1 MILNGSMYMLRPF
14 DKEGKPVRHQDPQLE
29 STLKEIYE
37 IVSDRS
43 LPPLRPAA
51 ERLSSEGG
59 GSNLCRGRAAE

>member
-43 LPPLRPAA
+43 LPPLPDL
-51 ERLSSEGG
+51 EV
-59 GSNLCRGRAAE
+59 RGRPFLGGPPPPP